1 MRRNDD
7 VVMRLGLDDL
17 IENLDARV
25 GAEFLQRQRVE
36 LGAHRGQRHGG
47 HQEEGEMPIHGS
59 FRQGQPERGDREN
72 RIPKIF
78 GTIWSS
84 QTYI

>member
-59 FRQGQPERGDREN
+59 FQQGQPERGGGEN
-72 RIPKIF
+72 I
-78 GTIWSS
+78 
-84 QTYI
+84 YVLH